1 MCVIKCCVVDDEPLA
16 LRLISSYVSRT
27 PGLELAGSYLS
38 AEEASADIKA
48 GIFDAVFLD
57 IQMPGIS
64 GVEFAASVP
73 QTTKIIFV
81 TAYSDYAVDGFR
93 VNAIDYL
100 LKPVSYDEFA
110 SAVERVRQWKSGF
123 DALTA
128 QMRQGE
134 YLTVKSEYRLVRIK
148 TDDIVYAEGLKDYIK
163 IYVDGQVKP
172 TLTLMSMKTLE
183 NTLPSMS
190 FMRVH
195 RSYIVNVNRITAV
208 GRGRL
213 ALGNAEVPVSDTY
226 RTALFS
232 RLGSK

>member
-1 MCVIKCCVVDDEPLA
+1 MSVIKCCVIDDEPLA
-16 LRLISSYVSRT
+16 LKLISSYVERT
-27 PGLELAGSYLS
+27 PGLELAGAYLS
-38 AEEASADIKA
+38 AEEASDDIKA
-48 GIFDAVFLD
+48 GIFDTVFLD

-73 QTTKIIFV
+73 QTTRIIFV

-100 LKPVSYDEFA
+100 LKPVSYNEFVE
-110 SAVERVRQWKSGF
+110 AVERVRQWKSGF

-128 QMRQGE
+128 QMRQDE
-134 YLTVKSEYRLVRIK
+134 YLTVRSEYRLVRIK
-148 TDDIVYAEGLKDYIK
+148 TDDIVYVEGLKDYIK
-163 IYVDGQVKP
+163 IYVSGQSKP

-183 NTLPSMS
+183 STLPQQS

-195 RSYIVNVNRITAV
+195 RSYMININRITAV

-213 ALGNAEVPVSDTY
+213 VLGDAEVPVSDTY
-226 RTALFS
+226 RPALMS